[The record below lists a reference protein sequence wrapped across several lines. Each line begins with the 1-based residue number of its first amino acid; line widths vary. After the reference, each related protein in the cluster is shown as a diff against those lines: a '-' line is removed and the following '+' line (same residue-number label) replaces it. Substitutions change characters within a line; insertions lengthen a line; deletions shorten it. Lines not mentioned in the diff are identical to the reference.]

1 LNSVT
6 SNAEL
11 TTFSPSAEAL
21 EGGIA
26 TPEGSSI
33 LEAAV
38 NVFQEGD
45 VFAASGIPGSV
56 ASTAFDPETP
66 VTAPPEE
73 DPLIGEPEAVSGG
86 GEKSESWVSDPL
98 QLYLRQMARAPL
110 LSREKEVSLSEE
122 IHRARTRFRE
132 AVFASPI
139 VLPIAEKLLQRV
151 LEGDASVERA
161 LNGNLGTDA
170 KDKAAQAR
178 LSLAV
183 QRLGQALVD
192 ARDLFEKSQAHPGE
206 SQEFQVRQAGL
217 ESRQSRIRLLQDLD
231 FQSEKVKLMM
241 EAIED
246 LSRRYDELERRR
258 SMRSHEPGS
267 SSRNDLEPEYRRL
280 EGEALESPSELRARV
295 SDIRVLYRTYM
306 GELGRLSASNLRLVV
321 SISKKYRN
329 RGLGF
334 LDLIQEGNLGLM
346 RAADKF
352 DARRG
357 FRFSTYATWWIRQSL
372 SRAISDQSST
382 IRIPLHVSAAS
393 SRLRQIAKSLA
404 QTMGKEPSTREILQ
418 AGGEEAREAQRLVRL
433 KRTTI
438 SLDRPLDWDGDSALS
453 SVIEDAQALNPA
465 LGAARSMLREQLS
478 QSLAQL
484 PSKEREILTRRYG
497 LETGCPQTLEE
508 VGKVF
513 SLTRERIRQIELK
526 ALRKLQHPSRSRALV
541 GYLDEN
547 SPS

>member
-1 LNSVT
+1 
-6 SNAEL
+6 
-11 TTFSPSAEAL
+11 
-21 EGGIA
+21 
-26 TPEGSSI
+26 
-33 LEAAV
+33 
-38 NVFQEGD
+38 
-45 VFAASGIPGSV
+45 
-56 ASTAFDPETP
+56 
-66 VTAPPEE
+66 
-73 DPLIGEPEAVSGG
+73 
-86 GEKSESWVSDPL
+86 
-98 QLYLRQMARAPL
+98 
-110 LSREKEVSLSEE
+110 
-122 IHRARTRFRE
+122 
-132 AVFASPI
+132 
-139 VLPIAEKLLQRV
+139 
-151 LEGDASVERA
+151 
-161 LNGNLGTDA
+161 
-170 KDKAAQAR
+170 
-178 LSLAV
+178 
-183 QRLGQALVD
+183 
-192 ARDLFEKSQAHPGE
+192 
-206 SQEFQVRQAGL
+206 
-217 ESRQSRIRLLQDLD
+217 
-231 FQSEKVKLMM
+231 
-241 EAIED
+241 
-246 LSRRYDELERRR
+246 
-258 SMRSHEPGS
+258 MRSHEPGS